1 MKKTVRVSKVE
12 SVKAGKT
19 DRIVLHYEVL
29 DGPKKGE
36 VWKIGALKVKLDES
50 SRNSLKGAEGDLRDI
65 TIEKDGNYWNLMKV
79 EGAGSA
85 PTQTQST
92 TTNLKHNAETI
103 RKAFDDTGIKVG
115 AARNQ
120 AIAYLSATK
129 GKAFTLDDV
138 DATAYEIVE
147 RQAAQEETVRS
158 GNNPAKPEALAE
170 QAQQQAYSDDEVTD
184 EFGF

>member
-1 MKKTVRVSKVE
+1 MKKTVKVSKVE
-12 SVKAGKT
+12 TLKAGKV

-36 VWKIGALKVKLDES
+36 VWKIGALGVKLDDPT
-50 SRNSLKGAEGDLRDI
+50 RNNLKAASPGDIVDI
-65 TIEKDGNYWNLMKV
+65 TMEKDGNYWNLTKV
-79 EGAGSA
+79 EDVGNTASA
-85 PTQTQST
+85 PST
-92 TTNLKHNAETI
+92 GGYTKPATTSYSKPAY
-103 RKAFDDTGIKVG
+103 DDTGVKVG

-129 GKAFTLDDV
+129 GTKFTLDDV

-147 RQAAQEETVRS
+147 RQGAQEATVRA

-170 QAQQQAYSDDEVTD
+170 QAQQTYDDKEVSD